1 MESSRVWKT
10 RVSRCLPP
18 FSGTRSGSRM
28 KPSTSRHSNCWCRRH
43 LNGLNERTQ
52 FSNAFPL
59 KDALH
64 VGELARRMR
73 CPVAITS
80 PIIPSSFSPT
90 KGLFMHW
97 NLVTVVGMI
106 ALGFAI
112 GTLSGMLGIGGGVLV
127 IPALMFFFGMTHT
140 MAVGT
145 SLGMLLPPIGIAAFL
160 TYYRAGHV
168 DLAAAG
174 LLALGFMAGAWGG
187 AVVVAK
193 TNLSARAVRPVFPFF
208 FFFLPGRNGFCRPSP
223 CSACD

>member
-80 PIIPSSFSPT
+80 PIIPSSVSPT

-97 NLVTVVGMI
+97 NLVTVAGMI

-187 AVVVAK
+187 AVLLTQQIGPASLFKALVAVF
-193 TNLSARAVRPVFPFF
+193 LLFIARDKRL
-208 FFFLPGRNGFCRPSP
+208 FLQR
-223 CSACD
+223 